1 MVDSATNRENT
12 MTEPFGTEQEEAR
25 EGVRREEIKVAGSEL
40 VDKVKEL
47 LHQGNIRRIVIKHE
61 GDTVME
67 LPLTLAAVG
76 VVFAPVLAAVG
87 AFAALATNCSIVVE
101 RIIEEPAPSD
111 PQAGGSPTRPL
122 TD

>member
-1 MVDSATNRENT
+1 MS
-12 MTEPFGTEQEEAR
+12 EPFTAGKEAPEEGIR
-25 EGVRREEIKVAGSEL
+25 KEEIKVAGSEL

-47 LHQGNIRRIVIKHE
+47 LHQGNIRRIAIRHD

-87 AFAALATNCSIVVE
+87 AFAALASNCSIVVE
-101 RIIEEPAPSD
+101 RIVEEPSAPQEGGAPTKPLSD
-111 PQAGGSPTRPL
+111 
-122 TD
+122 